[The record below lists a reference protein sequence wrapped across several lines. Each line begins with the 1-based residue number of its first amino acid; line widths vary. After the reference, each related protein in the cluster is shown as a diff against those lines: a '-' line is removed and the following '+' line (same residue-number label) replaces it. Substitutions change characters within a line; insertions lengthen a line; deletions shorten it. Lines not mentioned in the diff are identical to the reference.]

1 MDLCVAGRMD
11 GGCAL
16 KLFWCCLLCV
26 FFVFVFCFLFFCC
39 HALRTRQLEN
49 PVDDLQGTVPVLLL
63 EICILNVRA
72 AGPPRVAY
80 STRLPPP
87 KQSETTVSCQGLVL
101 WAVQFTNPAL
111 RCDAGGKRRF
121 FGCAGLRFCRMEA
134 ARHRLFF
141 IVLRMI

>member
-1 MDLCVAGRMD
+1 MYPWICVWQDASTAVALSSSF
-11 GGCAL
+11 GG
-16 KLFWCCLLCV
+16 CLLCV
-26 FFVFVFCFLFFCC
+26 FFCVFCFLFFCC

-87 KQSETTVSCQGLVL
+87 KQSETTVSSQGLVL
-101 WAVQFTNPAL
+101 RAVQYTNPAL
-111 RCDAGGKRRF
+111 RCDAGGNRRF

-134 ARHRLFF
+134 SRHRLS
-141 IVLRMI
+141 MI